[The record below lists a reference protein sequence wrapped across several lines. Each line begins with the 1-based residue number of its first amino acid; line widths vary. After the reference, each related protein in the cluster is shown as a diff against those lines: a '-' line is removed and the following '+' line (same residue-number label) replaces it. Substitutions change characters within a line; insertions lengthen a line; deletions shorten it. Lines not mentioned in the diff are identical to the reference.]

1 MIDTKDLEAAIA
13 ETESLPESYQKC
25 QKLAV
30 FYYLLDR
37 QDKKQFDISRVAKK
51 SEFSTLVESVEINYL
66 FEVIDELLDVL
77 KVMHPNLYNSF
88 ITKLKSRADK

>member
-1 MIDTKDLEAAIA
+1 MINIKDLEAAIA
-13 ETESLPESYQKC
+13 ETEMLPENYQKC

-37 QDKKQFDISRVAKK
+37 QSKKSIDISKVRKT
-51 SEFSTLVESVEINYL
+51 SEFSTLVETVETNHL
-66 FEVIDELLDVL
+66 FDTIDELLEVL

-88 ITKLKSRADK
+88 ISKLKKQG

>member
-37 QDKKQFDISRVAKK
+37 QDKKQFDISRIAKK
-51 SEFSTLVESVEINYL
+51 SGFLTLVESVEINYL

-88 ITKLKSRADK
+88 ITKLKKQG